1 MKKDRGE
8 HMVNSNIKAAYTDG
22 CLRFSD
28 EVEIISLVE
37 LEQNEHIRKIDFNNV
52 KSIIASA
59 HAQGFN
65 EFFPNLEEITAPRI
79 LKVNNFLFSDCIHL
93 KSASLENAE
102 AIGVETFYGCKSL
115 KTINFPNVI
124 TIESEAFLR
133 SGLEYF
139 DSPATLKQVG
149 VKAFARTA
157 LKEINLKN
165 VEMVRQEAFK
175 ECHELK
181 IIKARSTS
189 VFSETF
195 SLAGIYNL
203 ETLILDLPNN
213 TDDYPFVREGKTY
226 TVMDLMTGGIVRCI
240 SGPIFT
246 KKSKRYVQRI
256 PYGEKGYIYTLANGN
271 YAIDDSVHFEWNI
284 PLKEL
289 DNKLKAM

>member
-1 MKKDRGE
+1 MA
-8 HMVNSNIKAAYTDG
+8 NSSIKAAYTDG

-37 LEQNEHIRKIDFNNV
+37 LEQDVNVKKIDFNNV

-65 EFFPNLEEITAPRI
+65 EFFPNLEEVTAPQI
-79 LKVNNFLFSDCIHL
+79 KKVNNFLFSDCIHL
-93 KSASLENAE
+93 NSVSLEKAE
-102 AIGVETFYGCKSL
+102 EIGVETFYGCKSL
-115 KTINFPNVI
+115 KTINLPNAI

-139 DSPATLKQVG
+139 ESPVTLKLVG
-149 VKAFARTA
+149 SKTFARTA

-213 TDDYPFVREGKTY
+213 TDNYPFVREGKTY
-226 TVMDLMTGGIVRCI
+226 TVKDLMTGRIVRCI